1 MMAKKIEAYSGQ
13 KQSGILLNANE
24 SSENLPQD
32 IIQEILHAVENTAF
46 NRYPDTAQIELRK
59 AYAKAMGLQTEQV
72 LAGNGSDQMLGL
84 LIGMFLGKGKSLYTY
99 DPDFSMYEY
108 YASSYE
114 ADVEKYALPYDGSLD
129 IESFIQHGRE
139 KKVSLVM
146 FSNPNNPTGNCLSI
160 EQIRKIIA
168 GFAPVPVVID
178 EAYFEFS
185 DETSALTLLA
195 DYDNLYVTRTLSK
208 AYGLAGVRLGF
219 LISSVKNMAQIIPSS
234 VPYALN
240 SISMKIGTIVLSHA
254 DQIQKRIAET
264 KDRRNEMYARVKK
277 LRSIQFYPSQA
288 NFLHG
293 CCDHKE
299 ELLAMFA
306 KENIVIR
313 NYQGKN
319 TFRIT
324 IGNAEENE
332 KVWQVL
338 KKYEEEFA

>member
-1 MMAKKIEAYSGQ
+1 MAKKIEAYSGQ

-24 SSENLPQD
+24 SSENLTPD
-32 IIQEILHAVENTAF
+32 IIQEIMHAVENTAF
-46 NRYPDTAQIELRK
+46 NRYPDTEQKELRQ

-99 DPDFSMYEY
+99 DPDFSMYDY

-114 ADVEKYALPYDGSLD
+114 ADVEKYTLPYDGSLN

-160 EQIRKIIA
+160 EQIRKITA
-168 GFAPVPVVID
+168 GFAPTPVVID

-219 LISSVKNMAQIIPSS
+219 LISSAANMAQIIPSS

-240 SISMKIGTIVLSHA
+240 RISMKIGAIVLSHA
-254 DQIQKRIAET
+254 DQIQEKIAET
-264 KDRRNEMYARVKK
+264 KKRRNEMYAKVKEF
-277 LRSIQFYPSQA
+277 RSIQFYPSQA

-306 KENIVIR
+306 KENIAIR

-338 KKYEEEFA
+338 KQYEEEFA

>member
-1 MMAKKIEAYSGQ
+1 
-13 KQSGILLNANE
+13 
-24 SSENLPQD
+24 
-32 IIQEILHAVENTAF
+32 
-46 NRYPDTAQIELRK
+46 
-59 AYAKAMGLQTEQV
+59 
-72 LAGNGSDQMLGL
+72 MLGL

-129 IESFIQHGRE
+129 IERFIQHGRE

-146 FSNPNNPTGNCLSI
+146 FSNPNNPTGSCLSI
-160 EQIRKIIA
+160 EQIRKITA
-168 GFAPVPVVID
+168 GFAPIPVVID

-219 LISSVKNMAQIIPSS
+219 LISSAANMAQIIPSS

-240 SISMKIGTIVLSHA
+240 RISMKIGAIVLSHA
-254 DQIQKRIAET
+254 DQIQEKIAET
-264 KDRRNEMYARVKK
+264 KKRRNEMYAKVKE

-299 ELLAMFA
+299 ELLALFA

-338 KKYEEEFA
+338 KQYEEEFA

>member
-1 MMAKKIEAYSGQ
+1 MAKKIEAYSGQ

-208 AYGLAGVRLGF
+208 AYG
-219 LISSVKNMAQIIPSS
+219 QIGRAH
-234 VPYALN
+234 V
-240 SISMKIGTIVLSHA
+240 
-254 DQIQKRIAET
+254 
-264 KDRRNEMYARVKK
+264 
-277 LRSIQFYPSQA
+277 
-288 NFLHG
+288 
-293 CCDHKE
+293 
-299 ELLAMFA
+299 
-306 KENIVIR
+306 
-313 NYQGKN
+313 
-319 TFRIT
+319 
-324 IGNAEENE
+324 
-332 KVWQVL
+332 
-338 KKYEEEFA
+338 